1 MPGLEPIRHLP
12 FRHRACASFV
22 FKAPAAARAGI
33 VRHGADEG
41 TDVSFSEASPQARAT
56 VAARAGI
63 GRHGADEGTD
73 MSFSEARP
81 QARVTVAA

>member
-1 MPGLEPIRHLP
+1 M
-12 FRHRACASFV
+12 
-22 FKAPAAARAGI
+22 
-33 VRHGADEG
+33 RHGADEG